1 MNNPHD
7 GIISRT
13 YGHPYLSPDGVAS
26 RIHLALKNGEPLSL
40 NRLGD
45 VMTRILSPRRELKSR
60 LQDIGPFVGIPYPLH
75 GEWINRLV
83 EALKIADILG
93 LTTLPAYSRLLA
105 EALRHWGLN
114 PPAICEAFV
123 MDTLFRQKKL
133 IPLLGGGRIFL
144 VGRSAAVA
152 AAKLPAKGIEVVGSI
167 TLEGLTELDRVLA
180 ALLGPGNPNWDV
192 VLVGAGVP
200 ARILCPEVSRHTG
213 RVALDIGH
221 VMDFLAN
228 PDIYLYSGN
237 RQQIKQQWLQS
248 HGYGKPSP
256 WSESQAPQAG
266 IHRAAYWSRKMI

>member
-1 MNNPHD
+1 MSHPSNRT
-7 GIISRT
+7 ISQT
-13 YGHPYLSPDGVAS
+13 YVRPCLSLDAVAS
-26 RIHLALKNGEPLSL
+26 RIKIALEKKEPLSL
-40 NRLGD
+40 TRLGD
-45 VMTRILSPRRELKSR
+45 VMTRILSPRSELKSR
-60 LQDIGPFVGIPYPLH
+60 LRDIGPFAGISYPLD
-75 GEWINRLV
+75 GGWMKRLV
-83 EALKIADILG
+83 EALRAADILG

-123 MDTLFRQKKL
+123 MDALFRQKKL
-133 IPLLGGGRIFL
+133 IPLLEGGRVFL

-167 TLEGLTELDRVLA
+167 TLEGLTDLDRVLA

-237 RQQIKQQWLQS
+237 HQQIKQQWLQS
-248 HGYGKPSP
+248 HGYGKPSHGRSP
-256 WSESQAPQAG
+256 RPTRQVFTA
-266 IHRAAYWSRKMI
+266 RSRGPSPP